1 MRVPQ
6 IDEKDVAR
14 ALPNIG
20 DIRYM
25 TQGGQKVV
33 FSCQIG
39 TGSYV
44 LKFLL
49 AGLPTGDDEESAI
62 EPSIPALDAVTARAR
77 REVDTMAKCDV
88 PTLVKLG
95 PVGLTAIKINGQ
107 PLLYFTEEKIEG
119 KDLKN
124 ILKEQRTLSVS
135 DVVDLGCDIAKAIE
149 CIWGLRRI
157 HRDVKPSNIMRRD
170 DTGSFVLLDVG
181 LVFDLQDISL
191 TAKYIVVG
199 TPLYFS
205 PEQME
210 YARKRQ
216 LDFRS
221 DLFALG
227 IVLYES
233 VTGQHPFD
241 VNCTST
247 TEVLANII
255 SATPTRPRVLRPDV
269 PEELEEVILR
279 LLQKSP
285 HLRYRS
291 CGQLI
296 QHLEKLRDS
305 GNRGS
310 P

>member
-6 IDEKDVAR
+6 ISQVDVAG
-14 ALPNIG
+14 ALPDIE

-25 TQGGQKVV
+25 AQGGQKVV

-39 TGSYV
+39 GVPYV

-49 AGLPTGDDEESAI
+49 AGSPVANNEQSVLEAT
-62 EPSIPALDAVTARAR
+62 IPALDAVTARAK
-77 REVDTMAKCDV
+77 REVDTMAKCNV

-95 PVGLTAIKINGQ
+95 PVGLTAIEINEQ

-119 KDLKN
+119 KDLRK
-124 ILKEQRTLSVS
+124 ILKEQRTLSIS
-135 DVVDLGCDIAKAIE
+135 DVFDLGCDIAKAIE
-149 CIWGLRRI
+149 CMWELGRI

-170 DTGSFVLLDVG
+170 DTGRFVLLDVG
-181 LVFDLQDISL
+181 VVFDLHDISL

-210 YARKRQ
+210 YANKRQ

-233 VTGQHPFD
+233 ITGQHPFA
-241 VNCTST
+241 VNYTST

-255 SATPTRPRVLRPDV
+255 SATPTRPGVLRPDV

-285 HLRYRS
+285 HLRYRT

-296 QHLEKLRDS
+296 QQLEKLRDS
-305 GNRGS
+305 GSGGD